1 MSRFKKKYLSFI
13 CCSLLTFVLYTANA
27 CAQNQDYF
35 PVRQNGKIGFID
47 KTGTMVI
54 SPRFDS
60 ASTEDDVACSEGLAV
75 VKLGSR
81 WGYIDMVGEFVI
93 QPKFEFTPGLFHDGL
108 AQAVI
113 KSTDIEKKGPL
124 DPSQKYIVNEE
135 TLGFINKTG
144 EFVGELKFIEERT
157 RFVDGMAKV
166 RKGDKF
172 GYVDK
177 MGRFVI
183 EPSFANAEDFSEGL
197 AAVRLEGHLVGL
209 ADERSEYKTK
219 YGFIDKSGK
228 FVIKPQF
235 DSAESF
241 SEGLAAVGMNSKNG
255 YIDKTGKLVI
265 AARYDSAFQ
274 FSDGLAK
281 VAIGDKSGFIDTRGN
296 MVISPRFAYSGF
308 GNSLNYRGF
317 KEGLAAVE
325 VNNKT
330 GYIDKTGKIVIAAT
344 YKYGTDFNSGL
355 AEVFIGSEPGMQKS
369 YLINKTGKVIW
380 EHKTN

>member
-1 MSRFKKKYLSFI
+1 
-13 CCSLLTFVLYTANA
+13 
-27 CAQNQDYF
+27 
-35 PVRQNGKIGFID
+35 
-47 KTGTMVI
+47 
-54 SPRFDS
+54 
-60 ASTEDDVACSEGLAV
+60 
-75 VKLGSR
+75 
-81 WGYIDMVGEFVI
+81 
-93 QPKFEFTPGLFHDGL
+93 
-108 AQAVI
+108 
-113 KSTDIEKKGPL
+113 
-124 DPSQKYIVNEE
+124 
-135 TLGFINKTG
+135 
-144 EFVGELKFIEERT
+144 
-157 RFVDGMAKV
+157 
-166 RKGDKF
+166 
-172 GYVDK
+172 
-177 MGRFVI
+177 
-183 EPSFANAEDFSEGL
+183 
-197 AAVRLEGHLVGL
+197 VRLEGHLVGL